1 MIPIHALKQL
11 EDALA
16 ESYGWGNNPFV
27 REKITLA
34 VTSKADRL
42 GIAPEEY
49 CRIAASSQSELLAL
63 VEETASSESC
73 FFREPEQ
80 FELLRRRIIPQLLN
94 SLPGNEKLKIWSSVC
109 ATGEEAYS
117 LAIVFDQIKRA
128 STDHAGRQVEIFAT
142 DVRNRSLLEASRA
155 RYGKNSVGTLDADL
169 LDRYFEPSFLNSDS
183 GDEPRYA
190 VLGDIR
196 KNVTFRRVNLLDKL
210 FWKGVSGRFDLI
222 VCSNQLTFMHAA
234 AARQMVINLANSLK
248 PDGYLMVGPGEKSLV
263 NASSMVQLVE
273 APAFFRR
280 IA

>member
-63 VEETASSESC
+63 VEETASSQSC

-80 FELLRRRIIPQLLN
+80 FELLRSRIIPQLLN

-128 STDHAGRQVEIFAT
+128 SPQTMPAARSK
-142 DVRNRSLLEASRA
+142 SLLQMSATGRCL
-155 RYGKNSVGTLDADL
+155 KPVGHAMERTPS
-169 LDRYFEPSFLNSDS
+169 EPSMPICS
-183 GDEPRYA
+183 
-190 VLGDIR
+190 I
-196 KNVTFRRVNLLDKL
+196 VTSSSRLSIQIPAMSRVTL
-210 FWKGVSGRFDLI
+210 S
-222 VCSNQLTFMHAA
+222 
-234 AARQMVINLANSLK
+234 LAISER
-248 PDGYLMVGPGEKSLV
+248 M
-263 NASSMVQLVE
+263 
-273 APAFFRR
+273 
-280 IA
+280 